1 MASLSTS
8 LLTAVQALVAD
19 TGALQVTNNNIANA
33 STPGYSRQ
41 LAIFQEA
48 TPTNDGSSSVG
59 NGVVLEGYQSV
70 RDELVQ
76 TQIQQ
81 ETQAQSG
88 ANAQLASLQQIQPT
102 FTTSTQDI
110 GTEMSAMFSSLSSL
124 STNPTS
130 ASAGEAVLTAGQN
143 LATAFNTAS
152 NTLTSQQA
160 GLNTQVTQ
168 DVSQINQLTQQI
180 AALNPQIAELK
191 ATGQDG
197 GTVQDQQNQLVL
209 SLSALTSVAVTQTDS
224 GVTLT
229 TGSGTALVVGS
240 QSFALQSTT
249 GSDGMQHVL
258 DQNGA
263 DITASLTTGSL
274 PSGDLGGTI
283 QMRDET
289 IPGLLTQLD
298 TLANQFGTAFNAVQ
312 ASGTDQSGAAGTA
325 FFKFPPTVPSA
336 APPVNGSAAS
346 ITMAITDPSQ
356 IASSSDG
363 SGGANGNLA
372 KFGQLQTTAF
382 VSGQTPGDAYA
393 NLVYQVGSLTS
404 NATAESGATTSSLL
418 QLNNQ
423 LSSVSGVSIDEE
435 STNLI
440 TFQTAYEAA
449 ARVVTTVQTLFQIT
463 MTMGTAAAE

>member
-41 LAIFQEA
+41 VAILQEA

-81 ETQAQSG
+81 ETQSQSG
-88 ANAQLASLQQIQPT
+88 ANAQLATLQQIQPT

-130 ASAGEAVLTAGQN
+130 ASAGQAVLTAGKN

-209 SLSALTSVAVTQTDS
+209 SLSALTSVAVTQTDN
-224 GVTLT
+224 GETLS
-229 TGSGTALVVGS
+229 TGNGTPLVVGS
-240 QSFALQSTT
+240 QSFALQTTT
-249 GSDGMQHVL
+249 GSNGMQQVL
-258 DQNGA
+258 DQNGSN
-263 DITASLTTGSL
+263 ITASLTTG
-274 PSGDLGGTI
+274 DLGGTV
-283 QMRDET
+283 QMRDQT
-289 IPGLLTQLD
+289 IPGLLNQLD
-298 TLANQFGTAFNAVQ
+298 TLANQFGSAINAAQAQGFNQ
-312 ASGTDQSGAAGTA
+312 DGTA
-325 FFKFPPTVPSA
+325 GQNFFSVPSTVA
-336 APPVNGSAAS
+336 GSAAS
-346 ITMAITDPSQ
+346 ISVALTDPTQ
-356 IASSSDG
+356 IASRSDG
-363 SGGANGNLA
+363 TAGSNGNLA
-372 KFGQLQTTAF
+372 NLSAVQTSALPA
-382 VSGQTPGDAYA
+382 GQTPGDAYA
-393 NLVYQVGSLTS
+393 NLVYQVGTLTS

-418 QLNNQ
+418 QLNDQ

-449 ARVVTTVQTLFQIT
+449 ARVVSTVQALFSVTLA
-463 MTMGTAAAE
+463 MGTVAAE